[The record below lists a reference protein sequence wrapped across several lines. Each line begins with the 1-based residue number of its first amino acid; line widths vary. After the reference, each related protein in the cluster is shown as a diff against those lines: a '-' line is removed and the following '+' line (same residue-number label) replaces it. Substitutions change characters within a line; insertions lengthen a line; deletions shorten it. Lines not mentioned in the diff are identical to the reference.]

1 MTNINSNG
9 VISSLAIIS
18 ESFRSV
24 NISEGDII
32 DYVDDTLFLHIFDN
46 IPDFRQNWKVQYKL
60 SNLLMLIFLVILQY
74 GKQSYVAIA
83 DYIEVGRKKYRKYG
97 LLGDHCP
104 SHDTIRRVLTLL
116 SADSLQENTLQ
127 GFYNFLKQLEAHTL
141 KQGDYTHIGVDGK
154 EIRGSGRGKHT
165 KNPLRNIAM
174 LNIYDSSLGTCIMS
188 VPIDKKENE
197 IPVAQRLIRE
207 MNLKNN
213 VITADALHCQKE
225 TAKIIHEQ
233 KGIYILTVK
242 DNQKGLVEEIDNR
255 FNNNRIKKKKFKQDG
270 RLIEIIVLPKTYVL
284 RDEWKGLKAYAKM
297 TSTKR
302 KDKQC
307 LRYFISNTDDEKL
320 IIEGIEKRWLIEND
334 LHRPKDIDFGED
346 TVRSTDKNALQNIA
360 ILNNLGL
367 QLMRMYQAL
376 SGKPFIKA
384 KRGMQAESVDCM
396 NYILGIMGSEE
407 IVSSLIEELHK
418 QKKTR

>member
-1 MTNINSNG
+1 
-9 VISSLAIIS
+9 
-18 ESFRSV
+18 
-24 NISEGDII
+24 
-32 DYVDDTLFLHIFDN
+32 
-46 IPDFRQNWKVQYKL
+46 
-60 SNLLMLIFLVILQY
+60 
-74 GKQSYVAIA
+74 
-83 DYIEVGRKKYRKYG
+83 
-97 LLGDHCP
+97 
-104 SHDTIRRVLTLL
+104 
-116 SADSLQENTLQ
+116 
-127 GFYNFLKQLEAHTL
+127 
-141 KQGDYTHIGVDGK
+141 
-154 EIRGSGRGKHT
+154 
-165 KNPLRNIAM
+165 
-174 LNIYDSSLGTCIMS
+174 
-188 VPIDKKENE
+188 
-197 IPVAQRLIRE
+197 
-207 MNLKNN
+207 
-213 VITADALHCQKE
+213 
-225 TAKIIHEQ
+225 
-233 KGIYILTVK
+233 
-242 DNQKGLVEEIDNR
+242 
-255 FNNNRIKKKKFKQDG
+255 
-270 RLIEIIVLPKTYVL
+270 
-284 RDEWKGLKAYAKM
+284 M